1 MLAPGL
7 EGACLCVCACVQVV
21 ALQTELKQR
30 AFELSH
36 FKVRG
41 LCASGRQEGTRRSW
55 HGSGAHGG
63 HS

>member
-1 MLAPGL
+1 MRT
-7 EGACLCVCACVQVV
+7 CVQVV

-41 LCASGRQEGTRRSW
+41 L
-55 HGSGAHGG
+55 
-63 HS
+63 